1 MASFHIP
8 STKGEL
14 LKPFMEGKHDSLND
28 VCPQDM
34 LFNNEIKKNVL
45 SFLISFYANSYSM
58 HIDYES
64 IN

>member
-1 MASFHIP
+1 MAPFLIP

-14 LKPFMEGKHDSLND
+14 KPFADGKHDSLHD

-34 LFNNEIKKNVL
+34 LFNNEINEKVL

-58 HIDYES
+58 HIDYAS